1 MKINLPDSINREE
14 WSRLLGMD
22 TGSLAEGEAHA
33 CEQQLLEVACPQGF
47 FVYSDRLYFKGES
60 IKKHLAGCE
69 RVVIMGVT
77 LGRSVDNLISRLEVK
92 DMKMAV
98 LADTGASVLADM
110 FADELEE
117 EIRKGLPEETPYMT
131 GRFSPGYGDLP
142 LDTQRDLIRALD
154 AERKIGLTLNEN
166 NLMIPMKSVTAI
178 IGISSKPV
186 TGFLATCDKC
196 VLYNK
201 CEKRK
206 EGRICG
212 KR

>member
-1 MKINLPDSINREE
+1 MPDSINREE

-22 TGSLAEGEAHA
+22 IKSLSEADAHA
-33 CEQQLLEVACPQGF
+33 CEQQLLEVARPQGF
-47 FVYSDRLYFKGES
+47 FVYSDKIDFEGES
-60 IKKHLAGCE
+60 IKKHLAGSE
-69 RVVIMGVT
+69 RVIIMGVT
-77 LGRSVDNLISRLEVK
+77 LGRSVDDLIFRLEVK
-92 DMKMAV
+92 DMKKAV
-98 LADTGASVLADM
+98 FADTGASVLADM
-110 FADELEE
+110 VADELEK
-117 EIRKGLPEETPYMT
+117 EIREGLPEETPYMT

-142 LDTQRDLIRALD
+142 LGTQRDLIRALD

-196 VLYNK
+196 VLYSK

-212 KR
+212 